1 MLSKSERLKQEHSS
15 TPEQRTWCVIEMG
28 SLLVLCRQ
36 SSEAS
41 GVYPQRKVS
50 GSLQCTSEVTPTHAY
65 ILTYMCAHIS
75 IHPSI
80 NDVLRV
86 NLLRFTA
93 VWEALGEVL
102 AGEAGSVLRELTV
115 QCGRMMVNPHT
126 RNTASVKQEFPPP
139 QMVREQRVWR
149 KKPSHMVLLERSTAI
164 NFLEDNLREKS
175 LIFGSPSGPENSSI

>member
-1 MLSKSERLKQEHSS
+1 MLSKSERLKQEQSS

-65 ILTYMCAHIS
+65 IHTYMYANIS
-75 IHPSI
+75 IHLSI

-86 NLLRFTA
+86 NSLRFTA

-126 RNTASVKQEFPPP
+126 CNTASVKEEFFFPPNGK
-139 QMVREQRVWR
+139 RARVWR
-149 KKPSHMVLLERSTAI
+149 KKPCHTVLLERSIAI
-164 NFLEDNLREKS
+164 NFLEDNLREKP
-175 LIFGSPSGPENSSI
+175 LIFGSPSDPENSSI